1 MLNKINYY
9 YQEYPTTIK
18 ITSILLLIIITV
30 FITYYFTNSS
40 CNNLIGGNTK
50 DTTTEKNKPIINS
63 NLNPELTKMVSNG
76 NLNDQQKL
84 NELKEN
90 KNKLQ
95 QILTKNNNIYNNI
108 LSNLSST
115 EDEIHTAELNL
126 EDAKNNLSLAEI
138 NIILKNSLIT
148 QSKNINNPKNKEFD
162 TFNVALNTAKQYN
175 IQSIISISK
184 TRKLRKNTLTS
195 PKDSFF
201 KKELLKSLKTSINDA
216 KLSFIKANEVYLLC
230 ISSSNPEITKHKS
243 DLTNSKNIARDIEV
257 NIININKQ
265 ITEKYKLE
273 DSIKKKLQIKQTT
286 TQKIDKYKD
295 ITPPPQNT
303 PPPEITPNPTD
314 LPLPTST
321 TSPVQEEEESKTIF
335 DTIADLF

>member
-9 YQEYPTTIK
+9 YQEYSTTIK
-18 ITSILLLIIITV
+18 ITSILFLIIITV

-40 CNNLIGGNTK
+40 CNNLIGGNK
-50 DTTTEKNKPIINS
+50 KTTTTTKKDKPIINS

-84 NELKEN
+84 NELKQN

-148 QSKNINNPKNKEFD
+148 QSKNINNPKTKEFD

-265 ITEKYKLE
+265 ITEKYNLE

-303 PPPEITPNPTD
+303 PPPTD

-321 TSPVQEEEESKTIF
+321 TPPVQEEEESKSIF